1 MKVTYET
8 CISQR
13 DGGLRKNTV
22 IIGVA
27 IAIVGVLMMYLV
39 YPLVLNLSTRFFLVK
54 TVSVL
59 PHESTAFITE
69 CPEGVTCQYDIAI
82 LDANDS
88 VDFLP
93 FKEEYFE
100 DYQQGKSV
108 ETFGRI
114 EDAIGGFHFVPMENN
129 TPWVGP
135 FYFAF
140 GNRGESTIEI
150 DILVTE
156 RHTSMYEY
164 AWLSAIGGFGLIAV
178 GVIIGIAGLIVKPK
192 EKRGVLL

>member
-1 MKVTYET
+1 MQPMVGWN
-8 CISQR
+8 ISEGR
-13 DGGLRKNTV
+13 GLRKNTV

-39 YPLVLNLSTRFFLVK
+39 HPLVWKLSTTFFLVK
-54 TVSVL
+54 TVTVL
-59 PHESTAFITE
+59 PHESTAFVVE
-69 CPEGVTCQYDIAI
+69 CPEGVRCQYDIII

-114 EDAIGGFHFVPMENN
+114 EDAIGGFHFVPMEND

-140 GNRGESTIEI
+140 RNRGERTVEI
-150 DILVTE
+150 DVMVLQQKVGT
-156 RHTSMYEY
+156 TVLM
-164 AWLSAIGGFGLIAV
+164 IGGFYILVIGI
-178 GVIIGIAGLIVKPK
+178 IIGIAGLILKPK
-192 EKRGVLL
+192 EERGVLL